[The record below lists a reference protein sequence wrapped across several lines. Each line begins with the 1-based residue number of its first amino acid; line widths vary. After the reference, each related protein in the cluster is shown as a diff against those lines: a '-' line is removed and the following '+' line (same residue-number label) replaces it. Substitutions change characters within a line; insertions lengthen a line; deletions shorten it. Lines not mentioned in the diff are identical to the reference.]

1 MGRLGVPAHEVRDLC
16 EQAHAGGVLSGLMSH
31 FATADE
37 ADTSF
42 FEQQLGRFAKLT
54 AELKEQYPGLLCHT
68 ANSAATLRG
77 PRAHFD
83 MVRTGIAMYGLAP
96 ANDDPFKDG
105 LRPAMKFVSYVA
117 GVREAVPGD
126 SVGYGRTWYAVELT
140 RIGIVPVGYADG
152 VRRALGNRGEVLV
165 AGTALSHRR
174 QDQHGPDDRQAS
186 RRLGR
191 GGRRG
196 RAVRRR
202 RRRRGRRLRRRL
214 DGARGPAPGRPRDAA
229 HPLRGDGA
237 DARHHQLRGRLRRG
251 AAGGAPLPRRD
262 PRVLTPVTARYA
274 ATLPTPDEVT
284 RAALAALGPGE
295 AGWLVGGCLRDELLG
310 RRVRDIDI
318 VVDGRQE
325 ALARG
330 LADRFEGAVYATSD
344 LFGGW
349 RVVVG
354 DLHIDVA
361 AVRGGPPGGP
371 PDPET
376 RAVRLEADL
385 RARDVTVDALARP
398 LDGDDLVDPLSGL
411 DDLAAGRLRLC
422 SPASLDDDPL
432 RVLRLARL
440 ARVFDLVPDAAA
452 TEAAFRAA
460 PGLARVSGERI
471 RDELCALL
479 GTRAAPV
486 ALRDLAV
493 WGALAVVLPEVDRLR
508 GVEQNPYHHLDV
520 FEHTLEALTYV
531 VGVVA
536 QLGGRRFL
544 TTPAEAGLP
553 GVEPLVPVSWAVL
566 LHDIGKPVVRVVDE
580 QGRVI
585 FWHHDETG
593 RQMCADIG
601 RRFNMSNR
609 FVEYVGTLVR
619 QHLRLGFLTREQPLT
634 RRALARYRRDVS
646 PWVFESVVV
655 SLCDRLATRGEKT
668 SLTSMARHYRLART
682 VWTAVSKAPAPQLL
696 SGDDVMALLG
706 IEPGPA
712 VGQALDALE
721 EEVEAG
727 EVTDADGARAFLQE
741 WWERDE
747 GDAGE
752 DDAGAGDG
760 GEAADA

>member
-1 MGRLGVPAHEVRDLC
+1 L
-16 EQAHAGGVLSGLMSH
+16 
-31 FATADE
+31 
-37 ADTSF
+37 
-42 FEQQLGRFAKLT
+42 
-54 AELKEQYPGLLCHT
+54 
-68 ANSAATLRG
+68 
-77 PRAHFD
+77 
-83 MVRTGIAMYGLAP
+83 
-96 ANDDPFKDG
+96 
-105 LRPAMKFVSYVA
+105 
-117 GVREAVPGD
+117 
-126 SVGYGRTWYAVELT
+126 
-140 RIGIVPVGYADG
+140 
-152 VRRALGNRGEVLV
+152 
-165 AGTALSHRR
+165 
-174 QDQHGPDDRQAS
+174 
-186 RRLGR
+186 
-191 GGRRG
+191 
-196 RAVRRR
+196 
-202 RRRRGRRLRRRL
+202 
-214 DGARGPAPGRPRDAA
+214 
-229 HPLRGDGA
+229 
-237 DARHHQLRGRLRRG
+237 
-251 AAGGAPLPRRD
+251 
-262 PRVLTPVTARYA
+262 TARYA
-274 ATLPTPDEVT
+274 ATAPTPDDVT

-318 VVDGRQE
+318 IVDGRQE
-325 ALARG
+325 ALARA

-354 DLHIDVA
+354 DLHIDIA

-371 PDPET
+371 PDPAT
-376 RAVRLEADL
+376 RALRLEADL

-398 LDGDDLVDPLSGL
+398 LDGEDIVDPLSGL
-411 DDLAAGRLRLC
+411 SDLAAGRLRLC

-440 ARVFDLVPDAAA
+440 ARVFDLLPDAAA
-452 TEAAFRAA
+452 TEAALRAA
-460 PGLARVSGERI
+460 SGLSRVSGERI

-479 GTRAAPV
+479 GTRAAPL

-566 LHDIGKPVVRVVDE
+566 LHDIGKPVVRIVDE
-580 QGRVI
+580 EGRVI

-601 RRFNMSNR
+601 RRFNFSNR
-609 FVEYVGTLVR
+609 FVEYAGTLVR
-619 QHLRLGFLTREQPLT
+619 QHLRLGFLTREEPLT
-634 RRALARYRRDVS
+634 RRALARYRRDVN

-668 SLTSMARHYRLART
+668 SLASMARHYRLART
-682 VWTAVSKAPAPQLL
+682 VWTAVSKEPAPQLL
-696 SGDDVMALLG
+696 SGDEVMALLDIG
-706 IEPGPA
+706 PGPA
-712 VGQALDALE
+712 VGRALDALE
-721 EEVEAG
+721 EEIEAG
-727 EVTDADGARAFLQE
+727 DVTDSDGARAFLLE
-741 WWERDE
+741 WWER
-747 GDAGE
+747 GE
-752 DDAGAGDG
+752 RAA